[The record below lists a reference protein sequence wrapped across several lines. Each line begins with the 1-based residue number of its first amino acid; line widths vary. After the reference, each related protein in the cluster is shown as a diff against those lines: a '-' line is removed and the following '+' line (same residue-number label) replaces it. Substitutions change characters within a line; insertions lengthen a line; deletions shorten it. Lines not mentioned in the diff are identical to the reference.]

1 TEGGIY
7 WIFFHMSLLL
17 LFGKKAFAQIR
28 YTVPEEAKGGTVV
41 GNVARDLGLDV
52 TSLNDRRFRVVS
64 GSKDAFFE
72 VNQDNGALVV
82 HGKID
87 REELCKGSGACVID
101 LKILITDVNDNS
113 PWFSQN
119 PLQVYMFENNVAG
132 KILFSVSATD
142 KDMNEN
148 AVISYHIVREG
159 GPNDIMSFLN
169 VQPEN
174 GHITAMKSF
183 DFETVKTFQF
193 QVVATDSGTP
203 SLSNNVTVKLCPY
216 FNRIQTYFDS
226 HAHVL

>member
-1 TEGGIY
+1 MIY

-28 YTVPEEAKGGTVV
+28 YTVPEESKGGTVV

-101 LKILITDVNDNS
+101 LKILVE
-113 PWFSQN
+113 N
-119 PLQVYMFENNVAG
+119 PLEMHY
-132 KILFSVSATD
+132 
-142 KDMNEN
+142 
-148 AVISYHIVREG
+148 
-159 GPNDIMSFLN
+159 
-169 VQPEN
+169 
-174 GHITAMKSF
+174 
-183 DFETVKTFQF
+183 
-193 QVVATDSGTP
+193 
-203 SLSNNVTVKLCPY
+203 VTVEIIDINDHSFPEKEQQFEIAEHTPPGTRL
-216 FNRIQTYFDS
+216 IK
-226 HAHVL
+226 